1 MTLSVDENDLAR
13 KLAVYP
19 NPSNGTFTITFES
32 NLNSVN
38 NNVKVDVYD
47 LQGRLVYNNNYSNTS
62 SIFKETITME
72 NARAGVYMVN
82 ISEGNRTTSHKLVIE

>member
-1 MTLSVDENDLAR
+1 MAR

-19 NPSNGTFTITFES
+19 NPSNGEFTITFES
-32 NLNSVN
+32 NLNSVD

-47 LQGRLVYNNNYSNTS
+47 LQGRLVYNNNFINTS
-62 SIFKETITME
+62 SIFKENIVLE
-72 NARAGVYMVN
+72 NAKAGVYMVN